1 MATYHSSRGRSPEI
15 GFGDTLLGG
24 LAPDGGLY
32 LPTAWPELPKTE
44 GDYASIATAVMAPFV
59 ADTIGLDDFGS
70 MVEDAYATFSDPQV
84 CPLVELEP
92 GHHLLEL
99 FHGPTLAFK
108 DVALQLLGRL
118 FDHELERRDQRVTI
132 VGATSGDTGS
142 AAMDAVRDRDRVDI
156 VILFPKG
163 RTSEVQR
170 RQMTTLDAPNVHAV
184 AVDGTFDDC
193 QDLVK
198 AMFADEAFRTRVG
211 LSAVNSIN
219 WARVMAQIVYY
230 VWAAQQLDR
239 RDTPTTFCVPTG
251 NFGNVFAGHCARR
264 MGLPIE
270 RLLVA
275 SNTND
280 ILTRLIHT
288 GTMTAEEVVP
298 TLSPSMDIQISS
310 NLERLLF
317 ELLGANGPATA
328 ELLTDFRASGSA
340 SLRPEQHA
348 ELIAGFAGGR
358 LDDTETLD
366 VIRDIH
372 DSTGMLVEPHT
383 AVGIGV
389 ARRLRRIDETVV
401 TLATAHPAKFPD
413 AVAQATGVRP
423 PLPAHLADLYERT
436 ERVTDLPNDLATV
449 EDFVDSVRYR

>member
-32 LPTAWPELPKTE
+32 LPTTWPELPTTE

-239 RDTPTTFCVPTG
+239 SDTPTTFCVPTG

-288 GTMTAEEVVP
+288 GTMTAEAVVP

-328 ELLTDFRASGSA
+328 ELLIDFRSTGSA

-389 ARRLRRIDETVV
+389 ARRLRRVDETVV

-413 AVAQATGVRP
+413 AVEQATGVRP
-423 PLPAHLADLYERT
+423 PLPSHLADLYERT
-436 ERVTDLPNDLATV
+436 ERVTDLPNDLAIV
-449 EDFVDSVRYR
+449 EDFVDSVRRR

>member
-1 MATYHSSRGRSPEI
+1 
-15 GFGDTLLGG
+15 
-24 LAPDGGLY
+24 
-32 LPTAWPELPKTE
+32 
-44 GDYASIATAVMAPFV
+44 
-59 ADTIGLDDFGS
+59 
-70 MVEDAYATFSDPQV
+70 
-84 CPLVELEP
+84 
-92 GHHLLEL
+92 
-99 FHGPTLAFK
+99 
-108 DVALQLLGRL
+108 
-118 FDHELERRDQRVTI
+118 
-132 VGATSGDTGS
+132 
-142 AAMDAVRDRDRVDI
+142 
-156 VILFPKG
+156 
-163 RTSEVQR
+163 
-170 RQMTTLDAPNVHAV
+170 MTTLDASNVHAV

-288 GTMTAEEVVP
+288 GTMTAEAVVP

-328 ELLTDFRASGSA
+328 ELLTDFRATGSA

-366 VIRDIH
+366 VISDIH

-389 ARRLRRIDETVV
+389 ARRLRRVDEMVV

-413 AVAQATGVRP
+413 AVEQATGVRP
-423 PLPAHLADLYERT
+423 PLPSHLADLYERT

-449 EDFVDSVRYR
+449 EDFVDSVRRR